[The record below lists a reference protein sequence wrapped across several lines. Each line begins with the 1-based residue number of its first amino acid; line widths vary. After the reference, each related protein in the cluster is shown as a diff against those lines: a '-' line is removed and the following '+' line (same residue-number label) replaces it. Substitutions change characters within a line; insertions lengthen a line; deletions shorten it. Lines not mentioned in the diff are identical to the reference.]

1 MGPLYILT
9 YTSSLLIVQWYA
21 LVAYEN
27 SASILTVLYIA
38 MIGCSKA
45 ALMPNRRLKFNLL
58 L

>member
-1 MGPLYILT
+1 M
-9 YTSSLLIVQWYA
+9 VQWYA

-27 SASILTVLYIA
+27 SASILTVLDIA